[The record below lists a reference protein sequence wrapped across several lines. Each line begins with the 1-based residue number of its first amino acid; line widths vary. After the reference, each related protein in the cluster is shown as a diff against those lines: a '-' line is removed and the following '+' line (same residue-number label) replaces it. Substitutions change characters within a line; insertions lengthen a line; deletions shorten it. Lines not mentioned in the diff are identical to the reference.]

1 VYEQLG
7 MKTKSQFLK
16 YGWAN
21 FFKLLALK
29 KLPVK
34 EVQLSLGDGH
44 GPLALC
50 RHSMDYRL
58 FSDIFLYDAYGT
70 TLRAEPK
77 YILDCGANIGISTR
91 YFINRYPG
99 AKIAAVEPDGRNFKI
114 LQSNLQGCDV
124 KTYQMALHN
133 KKGTLRL
140 TNDSLSSY
148 SRRFEQDGHGSQEIM
163 AVPLQDLFSELQWP
177 RIDLLKI
184 DIEGGE
190 NAVFDTQDP
199 WLSRVNVFVIEFHEY
214 LKEGG
219 TQAILSKIFS
229 TGQYRIQ
236 AVGEHVFIERLQWI
250 S

>member
-1 VYEQLG
+1 
-7 MKTKSQFLK
+7 MSRFLK
-16 YGWAN
+16 YGWVN

-29 KLPVK
+29 KLRVK
-34 EVQLSLGDGH
+34 QVKLSLRDGH
-44 GPLALC
+44 DPLALYGN
-50 RHSMDYRL
+50 SMDYRL
-58 FSDIFLYDAYGT
+58 FSDIFLYDAYGM
-70 TLRAEPK
+70 TLRSEPM

-91 YFINRYPG
+91 YFINRYPR
-99 AKIAAVEPDGRNFKI
+99 AKIAAVEPDRRNFEI
-114 LQSNLQGCDV
+114 LQSNVRGCDV

-133 KKGTLRL
+133 KKETLRL
-140 TNDSLSSY
+140 TNDALSSY

-163 AVPLQDLFSELQWP
+163 AVPLQDLFLELQWP
-177 RIDLLKI
+177 RIDVLKM

-199 WLSRVNVFVIEFHEY
+199 WLSRVNAFVIEFHEY
-214 LKEGG
+214 LKDGG

-236 AVGEHVFIERLQWI
+236 AFGEHVLIERLQWI